1 MNKILVYLKILRPL
15 NILLS
20 ITSVIISAW
29 LIDSIYSPLL
39 PYTIII
45 VISFVGASNILND
58 ILDIKIDKVNRPDRI
73 LASGKLKIKS
83 AIVFSTSLFLIGI
96 NYCQYIYPLGN
107 YIAIFIILPL
117 LIIYT
122 PILKKIPFVG
132 NIVIGLILGSVFLFS
147 EGAIIGEI
155 RIMWIPFYLATILS
169 IIREVIKDA
178 ADINGD
184 SINNIST
191 FPNKFGLEPTLLL
204 IRLLTLILFIISS
217 IPWFNNMYNN
227 YYIFLLILSVLI
239 PSFYIVFFKLNK
251 KSTFKDYIQAAK
263 LFKIITFCGIIV
275 IFSTGIN

>member
-1 MNKILVYLKILRPL
+1 MNKILLYLKILRPL
-15 NILLS
+15 NVLLS
-20 ITSVIISAW
+20 ATSVIISAW

-58 ILDIKIDKVNRPDRI
+58 ILDINIDKVNRPDRI
-73 LASGKLKIKS
+73 LASGKIKIKS
-83 AIVFSTSLFLIGI
+83 AIVFTTSLFLIGI
-96 NYCQYIYPLGN
+96 IFCQYIYPLGN
-107 YIAIFIILPL
+107 YIAIFIIFPL

-122 PILKKIPFVG
+122 PILKKIPFIG
-132 NIVIGLILGSVFLFS
+132 NIVIGLILGSVFIFS
-147 EGAIIGEI
+147 ESAIVGGISK
-155 RIMWIPFYLATILS
+155 MWIPFYLATILS

-191 FPNKFGLEPTLLL
+191 FPNKFGLKSTLWL
-204 IRLLTLILFIISS
+204 IRLLILILFIISL
-217 IPWFNNMYNN
+217 IPWFNNIYNN

-239 PSFYIVFFKLNK
+239 PSFYVVFLKLNK

-263 LFKIITFCGIIV
+263 LFKIITFFGMIV
-275 IFSTGIN
+275 IFFTGIN